1 MEYHAEWRL
10 WLIRDFLAASNFVIY
25 LALFA
30 CGSNRL
36 YVWLLFI
43 LFLFLI
49 PKVKEVA
56 GMICAEVIKYGGWLA
71 HLPKCRAGF
80 TLGVVVHFL
89 D

>member
-1 MEYHAEWRL
+1 MFGL
-10 WLIRDFLAASNFVIY
+10 C
-25 LALFA
+25 LF
-30 CGSNRL
+30 
-36 YVWLLFI
+36 F
-43 LFLFLI
+43 FLFLI

-56 GMICAEVIKYGGWLA
+56 GMICAEVIEYGGWLA